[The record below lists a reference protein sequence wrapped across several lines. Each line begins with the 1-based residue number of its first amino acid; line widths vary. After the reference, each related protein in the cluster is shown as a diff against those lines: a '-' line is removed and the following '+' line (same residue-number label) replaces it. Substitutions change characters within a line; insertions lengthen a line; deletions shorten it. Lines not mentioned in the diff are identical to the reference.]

1 MHLCGLRPRKDL
13 NLKVSSSPHHQNKY
27 NGSSKQP
34 YFAIALN
41 VKVYKLF
48 CENKV
53 ADILNDPCHSL
64 IETVPAATIFR
75 KHNFQFGGHG
85 AKLPATMQTPGK
97 ETKRYT
103 AIMCQTSPSGYLFK
117 PPASRFFK
125 LDYQETCK
133 RRAVGNDTQRQI
145 SPTVPK
151 QKQEPNK
158 LLTDIHKIRLIR
170 NRPLSSASGS
180 NPLTPDICV
189 LGSFSPT
196 T

>member
-1 MHLCGLRPRKDL
+1 MHFCGLRPRKDL

-85 AKLPATMQTPGK
+85 AKLPATMQTPRK
-97 ETKRYT
+97 ETKKYT
-103 AIMCQTSPSGYLFK
+103 AIMCSTSPSGYLFK
-117 PPASRFFK
+117 PPAFLSWTTKRPASDVQLAMTRSDRFHPR
-125 LDYQETCK
+125 YQ
-133 RRAVGNDTQRQI
+133 
-145 SPTVPK
+145 
-151 QKQEPNK
+151 NK
-158 LLTDIHKIRLIR
+158 NR
-170 NRPLSSASGS
+170 NQTSY
-180 NPLTPDICV
+180 
-189 LGSFSPT
+189 
-196 T
+196 